1 MNKVTKEHLSA
12 IAERLWAGQ
21 ASLLVGAG
29 FSKNAQRQTGAKL
42 PPSWEELGDIF
53 FEKSRNRKARKADRA
68 YASIL
73 RLAEDVENVC
83 GRPALIELI
92 QRSLND
98 DQLFPSDVHMKLLAL
113 PWQDV
118 YTTNYDTLLERCA
131 DKLKEQNKRYY
142 TTIRN
147 SQDIGMASSPF
158 LMKLHG
164 DIDTPS
170 SIIITEDDYR
180 KYSTS
185 HQAMISH
192 IQTTIMTKTLVLIGF
207 SGNDP
212 NFLQWLG
219 WVRDALSNNQ
229 RKVYLFS
236 VNAVSDASRKSLERK
251 NVIVVDLKGVAGKGA
266 DSSANVAA
274 AISYLVDFHQ
284 TREKERTEY
293 RNKALK
299 WGRTIHREESIDKT
313 LELWNQERVS
323 YPGWLIMPRDKREY
337 WADTEGF
344 YLHQEKLS
352 QLGKG
357 DDILYL
363 DLFNWRIERC
373 LYPIDNKWEDIYL
386 SVLKE
391 YKPSSRRC
399 RSDIRKAWFNLKLG
413 LLRLYR
419 QEGWRDK
426 WDNLR
431 EELISLK
438 GSMEDEQRCRF
449 EYEQALE
456 SVYKNDFR
464 LLEDV
469 LANWEEAHTDLYWD
483 IRKGALWAEYLSFEK
498 GKEITKKAFDGIC
511 SRLEQSTSEEERF
524 YWASRKVHAHTVWNC
539 MAQANFTDGHE
550 ETALARK
557 TWWELR
563 PYDDIWYERE
573 FFESNL
579 RPIEAVLEVKSK
591 VASFTLGQSSTTTSM
606 SCNSKDYRIAYAF
619 FMYYEE
625 AGFPIHLPFLNTMK
639 KASLGKALSIMAHCS
654 PRIADSWLL
663 RSADPK
669 LVPSVYNRRFLDR
682 TAFCTTD
689 TLYKRYLDC
698 FSVLLQADK
707 PENTSSWMLA
717 FRNVLPEILARLCM
731 KASYEARVR
740 TLDCID
746 SVFCEKDS
754 YRYQGMD
761 NLLSLLISSFSREE
775 KTRLIPRLAKM
786 AIAKDRFGDCRFE
799 PLYYIHDPSYL
810 NVDLSDVIAE
820 LLCRL
825 GKDEKEDKAI
835 LYRLL
840 LLHKCNALS
849 NEQQKDLAEKLW
861 SKKDTSGFP
870 VGTIFYRFA
879 FLSFPHPNEIDPCLL
894 LKEYFDK
901 QSLPVVGKS
910 SSVTF
915 YGGHVPILKDLIGA
929 TNNAVSFAWDD
940 STLNG
945 ICGKIISMWDSDK
958 ERLVKDESYGF
969 GFSVKEELQ
978 TRFDDV
984 ETVVT
989 SLLAPRLQ
997 SLEELNRLGLARM
1010 VDEYEFFGMPSFRM
1024 RIALSK
1030 GVEEKVELKHEI
1042 LSRLNSTDKR
1052 FVVDCINAIIL
1063 LHHRGENIM
1072 QSVEWM
1078 SEYFRVNAD
1087 HGRYSIISGLGILV
1101 ANRCFIDN
1109 DSIRTNLI
1117 FGLDRLYEDTI
1128 IADTDNE
1135 LTANEKM
1142 NLRLSVAPIVRALVT
1157 YYYGDLPH
1165 AIAVWRGYY
1174 NSKETCWDIRNA
1186 FADLV
1191 V

>member
-1 MNKVTKEHLSA
+1 MNKVTQEHLNT

-29 FSKNAQRQTGAKL
+29 FSKNAQRKTGAKL

-53 FEKSRNRKARKADRA
+53 FEKSRNRKARDADRA
-68 YASIL
+68 YESIL
-73 RLAEDVENVC
+73 RLAEDVENMC
-83 GRPALIELI
+83 GRPALIDLI
-92 QRSLND
+92 KSSLND
-98 DQLFPSDVHMKLLAL
+98 DLIFPSDAHMNLLAL

-131 DKLKEQNKRYY
+131 DKLKEQNKRFY

-147 SQDIGMASSPF
+147 SQDIGMASPPF

-164 DIDTPS
+164 DIDDPS

-180 KYSTS
+180 KYTAS

-229 RKVYLFS
+229 RKVYLLS
-236 VNAVSDASRKSLERK
+236 VNVVSEASRKSLEKK

-266 DSSANVAA
+266 DASENVAA

-284 TREKERTEY
+284 IREKERTEY

-299 WGRTIHREESIDKT
+299 WGRTNHRGESIDMT
-313 LELWNQERVS
+313 LELWKQERIS

-357 DDILYL
+357 DDILLL
-363 DLFNWRIERC
+363 DLFNWRIEKC
-373 LYPIDNKWEDIYL
+373 LFPIENNWESIYV
-386 SVLKE
+386 SVLNN
-391 YKPSSRRC
+391 YKPFSRRC
-399 RSDIRKAWFNLKLG
+399 RSDIRRAWLNLKLG

-419 QEGWRDK
+419 QEGWREK

-431 EELISLK
+431 EELMALK
-438 GSMEDEQRCRF
+438 GNMEDEQRCRF

-456 SVYKNDFR
+456 SVYRNDFR
-464 LLEDV
+464 FLEDV
-469 LANWEEAHTDLYWD
+469 LSNWEEAQTDLYWD
-483 IRKGALWAEYLSFEK
+483 IRKGALWAEYLSFEA

-539 MAQANFTDGHE
+539 MAQANFTDGE
-550 ETALARK
+550 KETALARK
-557 TWWELR
+557 TWLELR

-579 RPIEAVLEVKSK
+579 RPIEEVLKVKTK
-591 VASFTLGQSSTTTSM
+591 TASFTLGHSSTTTSM
-606 SCNSKDYRIAYAF
+606 SGNSKDYRIAYAY

-625 AGFPIHLPFLNTMK
+625 AGFPIHLPFLSTIK
-639 KASLGKALSIMAHCS
+639 KSSLGKALSIMAYCS
-654 PRIADSWLL
+654 PRIADSWLV

-669 LVPSVYNRRFLDR
+669 LVPSIYNRRFLDR

-689 TLYKRYLDC
+689 TLYKWYLDC
-698 FSVLLQADK
+698 FSNLLQADE
-707 PENTSSWMLA
+707 PENTPSWVLA
-717 FRNVLPEILARLCM
+717 FRNVLPEILSRLCM
-731 KASYEARVR
+731 KASYDDRVR

-754 YRYQGMD
+754 LRYQGMD

-775 KTRLIPRLAKM
+775 KTRLIPQLAKM

-799 PLYYIHDPSYL
+799 PLYYIHNLSCL
-810 NVDLSDVIAE
+810 NVDVADVISE
-820 LLCRL
+820 LLRRL
-825 GKDEKEDKAI
+825 GKDENEDKAI

-840 LLHKCNALS
+840 LLYKCKALS

-861 SKKDTSGFP
+861 SKRDSSGFP
-870 VGTIFYRFA
+870 SETIFYRFA
-879 FLSFPHPNEIDPCLL
+879 FLSFPHPDGVDPQLL
-894 LKEYFDK
+894 LREYFNK
-901 QSLPVVGKS
+901 QLLPIVGNS

-929 TNNAVSFAWDD
+929 ANNDVSFAWDD
-940 STLNG
+940 STLNR
-945 ICGKIISMWDSDK
+945 ICGNIIRMWDSDK
-958 ERLVKDESYGF
+958 ERLVKDELYGF
-969 GFSVKEELQ
+969 GFSIKEEFQ
-978 TRFDDV
+978 SRFDDV
-984 ETVVT
+984 ETVV
-989 SLLAPRLQ
+989 SILLAPHLQ
-997 SLEELNRLGLARM
+997 SLEDVNRLGLARM
-1010 VDEYEFFGMPSFRM
+1010 VNEFESYGMPALRM
-1024 RIALSK
+1024 RFALSK
-1030 GVEEKVELKHEI
+1030 GEEVRVGLKHEI
-1042 LSRLNSTDKR
+1042 LSRLNSTNKR
-1052 FVVDCINAIIL
+1052 FIVDSINTIL
-1063 LHHRGENIM
+1063 LLNNWGEDVI
-1072 QSVEWM
+1072 QSVDWM
-1078 SEYFRVNAD
+1078 SECFRVNAE
-1087 HGRYSIISGLGILV
+1087 HGRESIIKGLGFLV
-1101 ANRCFIDN
+1101 DNKCFLDN
-1109 DSIRTNLI
+1109 DSIRANLI
-1117 FGLDRLYEDTI
+1117 LGLNRLYEDTRI
-1128 IADTDNE
+1128 TATDDE
-1135 LTANEKM
+1135 LAANEKM

-1157 YYYGDLPH
+1157 YFHDDLPH
-1165 AIAVWRGYY
+1165 SLAVWPDYY
-1174 NSKETCWDIRNA
+1174 NSEETCWDIKNA
-1186 FADLV
+1186 FVDLEG
-1191 V
+1191 